1 MLDLVALR
9 GLPSAHFG
17 KQLQRAEL
25 LGKFDLASLRVVGLR
40 QAVIGG
46 YLSDGRFVA
55 GRSHKRD

>member
-9 GLPSAHFG
+9 GLPSAHFD

-25 LGKFDLASLRVVGLR
+25 LGKFDLARLR